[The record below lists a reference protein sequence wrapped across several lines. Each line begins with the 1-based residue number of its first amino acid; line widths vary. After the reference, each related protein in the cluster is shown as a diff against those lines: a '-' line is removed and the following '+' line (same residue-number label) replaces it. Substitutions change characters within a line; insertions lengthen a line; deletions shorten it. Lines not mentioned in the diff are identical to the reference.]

1 MALALLAI
9 LIVLVLG
16 SVAPELTRLRQFL
29 WLRDY
34 LAWLDLRFEGRGL
47 WRTEFGLALIVIPIV
62 LVAALIDWALADALK
77 GLLRF
82 AYGTVV
88 LFLCWGPRDL
98 DADARRAA
106 RAETAADRVEALG
119 ALGVDSPE
127 TQTRSSDLVEAV
139 FAAGLTRWFAPLF
152 WFVAFGPAGALAYRL
167 LQLLAQSADLRGR
180 LPVLQAEAAERLHA
194 ALAWLPAQLMTLAL
208 ALASDFDTVAR
219 AWREHHEAHG
229 QGFLYLDLG
238 FLSAT
243 ARAAVDLD
251 DEEFA
256 TEDGAP
262 ISNVAVEEA
271 RRLLWRVLIVW
282 MALLAVVVIAGWAS

>member
-1 MALALLAI
+1 MALAVLAI
-9 LIVLVLG
+9 LLVLVLG

-34 LAWLDLRFEGRGL
+34 LSWLALRFEGRDF
-47 WRTEFGLALIVIPIV
+47 WRSELGLALIVVPLIG
-62 LVAALIDWALADALK
+62 LAALVDWVLSDTLH
-77 GLLRF
+77 GLLKF
-82 AYGTVV
+82 AYGTAV

-106 RAETAADRVEALG
+106 RAESNSDRVEALA
-119 ALGVDSPE
+119 ALGSDAPDANA
-127 TQTRSSDLVEAV
+127 RSGDLVEAV

-152 WFVAFGPAGALAYRL
+152 WFVAFGPAGALAYRV
-167 LQLLAQSADLRGR
+167 LQLLAQSTDLRGT
-180 LPVLQAEAAERLHA
+180 LPVLQAETAMRVHA

-208 ALASDFDTVAR
+208 ALASDFDTVIR

-229 QGFLYLDLG
+229 QGFFHLDLG

-251 DEEFA
+251 DDEFA
-256 TEDGAP
+256 NDDGSP
-262 ISNVAVEEA
+262 VPNVAVEEA

-282 MALLAVVVIAGWAS
+282 LTLFAVVVLAGWAS

>member
-1 MALALLAI
+1 MALALLAT

-16 SVAPELTRLRQFL
+16 SVAPELTRLRHFL

-34 LAWLDLRFEGRGL
+34 LAFLGLRFRERSF
-47 WRTEFGLALIVIPIV
+47 WRSEFGLALILLP
-62 LVAALIDWALADALK
+62 LVGVTGLIDWVLNDALK
-77 GLLRF
+77 GLLNF
-82 AYGTVV
+82 VYGTVV

-106 RAETAADRVEALG
+106 RAETQADRSEALAALSSDTPGSG
-119 ALGVDSPE
+119 A
-127 TQTRSSDLVEAV
+127 RSSDLVEAV

-152 WFVAFGPAGALAYRL
+152 WFIAFGPAGALAYRL
-167 LQLLAQSADLRGR
+167 LQLLAQSPELRGS
-180 LPVLQAEAAERLHA
+180 LPVLQVEAAERLHA

-219 AWREHHEAHG
+219 AWRGHHEAHG
-229 QGFLYLDLG
+229 QGFFHLDLG

-251 DEEFA
+251 EEEF
-256 TEDGAP
+256 TSEDGVLVP
-262 ISNVAVEEA
+262 NVAVEEA